1 MIILKTFFYPGLGNE
16 DTVFQIIQI
25 RITKSVFSENKSL
38 LSTCQILFVSPLS
51 VTFGMYFPEKLKNIH
66 LIILYSFFKDLVFYF

>member
-1 MIILKTFFYPGLGNE
+1 MTFFYPGLGSK

-38 LSTCQILFVSPLS
+38 LSTCQILFVTPLTP
-51 VTFGMYFPEKLKNIH
+51 TFGVILPREIKKHLFNYFL
-66 LIILYSFFKDLVFYF
+66 LYFKTFIYF